1 MARGARYKVPFK
13 RRRKGLTNYRKR
25 RALVISRKP
34 RLVVRK
40 SNRHVVV
47 QIAEAEPQGDVIL
60 ASAHSRE
67 LVRDYGW
74 KGYTCNTPA
83 AYLLGLIIGYKAL
96 KRGIKEA
103 ILDIGL
109 HRSTRGNIIYAVVKG
124 ALDAGL
130 KIPVRE
136 HMLPPDSRVK
146 GQHIADYAKLLK
158 EEDPERYQRQFSS
171 YLEKNL
177 PPEAL
182 PEHFENV
189 KKSIAKNFTS

>member
-1 MARGARYKVPFK
+1 LARGARYKVPFK

-25 RALVISRKP
+25 RALVISGKP

-40 SNRHVVV
+40 SNRHIIV

-74 KGYTCNTPA
+74 KGGTCNTPV

-96 KRGIKEA
+96 KKNVKEA

-109 HRSTRGNIIYAVVKG
+109 HRSTRGGVIYAAVKG
-124 ALDAGL
+124 ALDSGL

-136 HMLPPDSRVK
+136 DMLPSEDRIK
-146 GQHIADYAKLLK
+146 GEHIANYAKVLK
-158 EEDPERYQRQFSS
+158 EENPDRYQRQFSS
-171 YLEKNL
+171 YLSREI
-177 PPEAL
+177 PPENL
-182 PEHFENV
+182 PEHFEAIKEKIV
-189 KKSIAKNFTS
+189 KAFSS

>member
-25 RALVISRKP
+25 KALVISGKP
-34 RLVVRK
+34 RLIVRK
-40 SNRHVVV
+40 SNRHITA
-47 QIAEAEPQGDVIL
+47 QIAEAEPQGDLIL
-60 ASAHSRE
+60 VSTHSRE

-96 KRGIKEA
+96 KRDIREA

-109 HRSTRGNIIYAVVKG
+109 HRSTKGNVVYAVVKG
-124 ALDAGL
+124 AIDAGL
-130 KIPVRE
+130 KIPVGE
-136 HMLPPDSRVK
+136 DMLPSENRIK
-146 GQHIADYAKLLK
+146 GEHIAEYAKILK
-158 EEDPERYQRQFSS
+158 EENPEQYQRQFSS
-171 YLEKNL
+171 YLKRKL
-177 PPEAL
+177 PPESI

-189 KKSIAKNFTS
+189 KESIIKRFSS

>member
-1 MARGARYKVPFK
+1 MARGARYRVPFK
-13 RRRKGLTNYRKR
+13 RRREGLTNYRKR
-25 RALVISRKP
+25 RALVLSGKP

-47 QIAEAEPQGDVIL
+47 QIAEAEPQGDIIL
-60 ASAHSRE
+60 ASVHSRE

-136 HMLPPDSRVK
+136 NMLPSSNRIK

-171 YLEKNL
+171 YLEKKL
-177 PPEAL
+177 PPETL
-182 PEHFENV
+182 PEHFENI
-189 KKSIAKNFTS
+189 KESIAKNFSS